1 MPEIDMSGDGL
12 SMTVIK
18 RDGRRE
24 DVEFDKILTR
34 IRNAGDALT
43 VNHAL
48 VAKKVIDGI
57 YDGVTTREL
66 DEQAA
71 LICTNM
77 STHHP
82 DYGRLAANII
92 ISNHQK
98 NTAHTFAEAM
108 TLLYNAKDIHGEHS
122 PIIGRPLYDFVVANG
137 AAVEARI
144 QYHRDFLIDYFGFKT
159 LERAYLMRY
168 KNYAAAGSP
177 MTIVE
182 RPQHL
187 FMRVAVAIHLG
198 DYAAA
203 ADDAARAAIIESMFT
218 TYDITSQ
225 KYYTHATPTLYN
237 AGTPRGQLSS
247 CYLLSMQSDSITGIY
262 STLAESAQ
270 VSKYAGGIGIHIHN
284 IRAAGSL
291 IRGTNGISNGLV
303 PMLRV
308 FNDSAR
314 YVDQCF
320 TPDTVV
326 FTANGP
332 KQIEDI
338 SIADK
343 VLTSNGEFNQVHKPL
358 RHEYTGEMLRIQI
371 KNSIV
376 PIQVTPVHQILALK
390 NQKKGLNFSVIINRL
405 EKGLIELDYYEAKD
419 LTTDD
424 LLAFPIPTYEYDIKY
439 LTEDDCRM
447 YGIMLGDGHIST
459 KTSGVCLNN
468 YSKKEVVQFVLKYCA
483 DRNIRT
489 SIIDGKLKSGET
501 VQDKSY
507 KIIWSSASTGF
518 KFIKSQLYNDVGEK
532 RIESAMLHLPLN
544 KVIQIIRGLIETDGC
559 ISDKEISIEMTS
571 FNVIESLRY
580 MLLRLGCL
588 TSGNIRDRIG
598 SVSSYREITTR
609 KKTMVMRIPRI
620 KPILELFPTAPK
632 GDYFTFLRH
641 DNFIYSRVETVEV
654 VKYSGI
660 VHDFEIDTVHD
671 YTVAHLGVVHNGG
684 GKRPG
689 SIAMYLEPWH
699 ADILDF
705 LELKLSVGNEE
716 RRARDLF
723 YALWIPDLFM
733 ERLAQAVAAAEV
745 GEDPDAVLWTLMCP
759 NECPGLADVWGPA
772 FKELYEKYEST
783 GKGRKSIPI
792 LQIWNA
798 VIKAQ
803 IETGT
808 PYLCY
813 KDAANAKSNQQNLG
827 TIKSSNL
834 CVAPET
840 RILTDEGERV
850 ISELVGQNVR
860 VWNGDCWSNT
870 TVIQTGMNQELM
882 KITVS
887 VNGAQH
893 ILECTPYHK
902 FIMYDGSRVEAQ
914 NIDVGDQL
922 CRWYDNDVKQYDSV
936 IESIEYTG
944 RCDETYCFN
953 EPLKRAGVFNG
964 ILTGNCSEIIEYS
977 SPTETAVCNLASVCL
992 PMFIKA
998 DKTYDYDY
1006 LRQVVSVI
1014 VRNLDRVIDINFY
1027 PTENTSRSNFRHRP
1041 IGIGVQGLADT
1052 FAIMKM
1058 AFDSPEAREL
1068 NRRIFAHMYYAAV
1081 ETSAAVARER
1091 GTYASFA
1098 GSPAS
1103 EGRLQFDLWGV
1114 EPLADPALDW
1124 DALRAVA
1131 RGGLRNSLLMAPMP
1145 TASTSQILKNN
1156 EAFEPFTSN
1165 IYTRNTSAG
1174 NFIIINQYL
1183 IRELIDAGI
1192 WSPEVRMALIAAKGS
1207 IQGIAA
1213 IPDAIKVRYK
1223 TVWETKQRV
1232 LIDMAADRGAY
1243 ICQSQSLNLFVAAP
1257 TPAILTSMHLYSW
1270 RQGLKT
1276 GIYYLRTLPK
1286 SDVQQFTVEPVKK
1299 GVARYESDDESDA
1312 YDSEEEAG
1320 EGAVPVVKPLLTD
1333 KEKRKAKLRA
1343 AIAAGTYD
1351 SGEGQCTN
1359 CGS

>member
-24 DVEFDKILTR
+24 DVKFDKILTR

-137 AAVEARI
+137 ATIEARI

-203 ADDAARAAIIESMFT
+203 ADDAARAAIMESMFT

-247 CYLLSMQSDSITGIY
+247 CYLLAMQSDSITGIY

-326 FTANGP
+326 FTVNGP
-332 KQIEDI
+332 KRIEDI
-338 SIADK
+338 SVADK
-343 VLTSNGEFNQVHKPL
+343 VLTSAGKFHAVDKPV
-358 RHEYTGEMLRIQI
+358 RHEYAGEMLNFTTSGSDI
-371 KNSIV
+371 KV
-376 PIQVTPVHQILALK
+376 TVTPIHNILAIRGQLPTTP
-390 NQKKGLNFSVIINRL
+390 NHVVQHRLASGQCSV
-405 EKGLIELDYYEAKD
+405 DYYEGHELVVGD
-419 LTTDD
+419 FIV
-424 LLAFPIPTYEYDIKY
+424 FPIPTYAKDIA
-439 LTEDDCRM
+439 TVSEDDCKL
-447 YGIMLGDGHIST
+447 YGMLMSDAAHIT
-459 KTSGVCLNN
+459 KKTVSLEVLTVDSFTFVKN
-468 YSKKEVVQFVLKYCA
+468 YCES
-483 DRNIRT
+483 RNIKFTVEGMQFTWSMGSPAFRFT
-489 SIIDGKLKSGET
+489 YSQFYDAAGNRQIEPAFLHLPEDKVMQIIDGLFAMVEDGDAIQIPEYASEYVKYIFMRFGKLT
-501 VQDKSY
+501 PIMY
-507 KIIWSSASTGF
+507 KYGHT
-518 KFIKSQLYNDVGEK
+518 FINMSNDSNYFVHDGAIYS
-532 RIESAMLHLPLN
+532 RIES
-544 KVIQIIRGLIETDGC
+544 IET
-559 ISDKEISIEMTS
+559 S
-571 FNVIESLRY
+571 
-580 MLLRLGCL
+580 
-588 TSGNIRDRIG
+588 
-598 SVSSYREITTR
+598 
-609 KKTMVMRIPRI
+609 
-620 KPILELFPTAPK
+620 
-632 GDYFTFLRH
+632 
-641 DNFIYSRVETVEV
+641 
-654 VKYSGI
+654 KYAGI

-759 NECPGLADVWGPA
+759 NECPGLADVWGTA
-772 FKELYEKYEST
+772 FKELYEKYESA

-870 TVIQTGMNQELM
+870 TVIQTGANQELM

-887 VNGAQH
+887 INGVQH
-893 ILECTPYHK
+893 ALECTPYHK

-914 NIDVGDQL
+914 SIDVGDQL

-944 RCDETYCFN
+944 RCDATYCFN
-953 EPLKRAGVFNG
+953 EPLKHAGVFNG

-1333 KEKRKAKLRA
+1333 KEKRKAELRA
-1343 AIAAGTYD
+1343 AIAAGMYD